1 MKHRSCLLLLIVF
14 CALTACAQR
23 PSFNSNAPRL
33 SILGDSYST
42 FEGYLSPDT
51 NAVWYWNHEW
61 DCTDVRNVRQTWWH
75 QLLRDTGMRLC
86 VNNSFSGATICH
98 TGYDQ
103 ADYSDRSFCTRLTNL
118 GSPDIILVFGATNDE
133 WAHAPIGEYKY
144 ADWTREDLYKFRPA
158 MAYLL
163 CHLIDHYPNVKLYFI
178 LNDILSSDINESV
191 LTVCQHYQVPV
202 IRLENIDKQCGHPNV
217 LGMQQIAQQVEK
229 ALGYGEE

>member
-42 FEGYLSPDT
+42 FEGYLTPDT

-178 LNDILSSDINESV
+178 LNVILSSDINESV

>member
-42 FEGYLSPDT
+42 FEGYLTPDT

-191 LTVCQHYQVPV
+191 LAVCQHYQVPV

>member
-217 LGMQQIAQQVEK
+217 LGMQQIAQQVEN

>member
-42 FEGYLSPDT
+42 FEGYLTPDT

-133 WAHAPIGEYKY
+133 WAHAPIGEYKF

>member
-42 FEGYLSPDT
+42 FEGYLTPDT

-178 LNDILSSDINESV
+178 LNAILSSDINESV

>member
-42 FEGYLSPDT
+42 FEGYLTPDT

-163 CHLIDHYPNVKLYFI
+163 CQLIDHYPNVKLYFI

-202 IRLENIDKQCGHPNV
+202 IRLESIDKQCGHPNV

>member
-14 CALTACAQR
+14 FALTACAQR

-42 FEGYLSPDT
+42 FEGYLTPDT

-202 IRLENIDKQCGHPNV
+202 ISLENIDKQCGHPNV

>member
-42 FEGYLSPDT
+42 FEGYLTPDT

-163 CHLIDHYPNVKLYFI
+163 CQLIDHYPNVKLYFI

-191 LTVCQHYQVPV
+191 LAVCQHYQVPV

>member
-14 CALTACAQR
+14 CALSACAQR

-42 FEGYLSPDT
+42 FEGYLTPDT

-163 CHLIDHYPNVKLYFI
+163 CQLIDHYPNVKLYFI

>member
-42 FEGYLSPDT
+42 FEGYLTPDT

-163 CHLIDHYPNVKLYFI
+163 CQLIDHYPNVKLYFI

>member
-42 FEGYLSPDT
+42 FEGYLTPDT

-217 LGMQQIAQQVEK
+217 LGMQHIAQQVEK

>member
-42 FEGYLSPDT
+42 FEGYLTPDT

-118 GSPDIILVFGATNDE
+118 GSPDIIFVFGATNDE

>member
-14 CALTACAQR
+14 FALTACAQR

-42 FEGYLSPDT
+42 FEGYLTPDT

-163 CHLIDHYPNVKLYFI
+163 CQLIDHYPNVKLYFI

>member
-42 FEGYLSPDT
+42 FEGYLTPDT

-75 QLLRDTGMRLC
+75 QFLRDTGMRLC